1 VIEAQGRDFGHAEL
15 AAGRQPAMPTDH
27 VAMAIHQH
35 GNIKTEDP
43 DAAGDLP
50 DLPLGMNPWVAGI
63 EF

>member
-1 VIEAQGRDFGHAEL
+1 
-15 AAGRQPAMPTDH
+15 
-27 VAMAIHQH
+27 MAIDQH

-50 DLPLGMNPWVAGI
+50 NLPFAVNPGVAGI

>member
-1 VIEAQGRDFGHAEL
+1 
-15 AAGRQPAMPTDH
+15 
-27 VAMAIHQH
+27 MAIDQH

-50 DLPLGMNPWVAGI
+50 DLPFAVNPGVAGI